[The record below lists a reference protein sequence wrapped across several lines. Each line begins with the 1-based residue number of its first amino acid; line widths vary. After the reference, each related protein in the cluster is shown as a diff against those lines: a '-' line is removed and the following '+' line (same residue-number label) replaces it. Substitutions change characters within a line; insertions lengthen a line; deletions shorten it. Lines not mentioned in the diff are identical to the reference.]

1 MRFDILWV
9 GRTKE
14 GYLAEGIN
22 RYISMLSPY
31 AKVKIREVREVRGK
45 PPETIMDIEGRR
57 ILDAV
62 DRFTLL
68 SEEGR
73 EMDSRGFAE
82 YLDKNPS
89 MTFVIGG
96 PYGVSEQV
104 KKRASEMISL
114 SKMTF
119 THEMARLIFLEQLY
133 RGITILKGKRY
144 HY

>member
-1 MRFDILWV
+1 MKFKIVWV

-14 GYLAEGIN
+14 GYIDEGIS
-22 RYISMLSPY
+22 RYIRMLAPY
-31 AKVKIREVREVRGK
+31 AKVEVSEIREVRGK

-57 ILDAV
+57 ILHAV
-62 DRFTLL
+62 ESFTLL

-82 YLDKNPS
+82 YLGENPS

-104 KKRASEMISL
+104 KKRASKMISL

-119 THEMARLIFLEQLY
+119 THEMVRLIFLEQLY